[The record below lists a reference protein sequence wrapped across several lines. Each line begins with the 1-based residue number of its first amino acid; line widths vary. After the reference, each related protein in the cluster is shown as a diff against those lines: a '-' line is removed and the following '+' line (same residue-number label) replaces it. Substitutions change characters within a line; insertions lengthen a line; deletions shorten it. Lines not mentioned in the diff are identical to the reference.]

1 MTYRIILHVRPRQ
14 DSDHRK
20 QGPDGAPQNSR
31 SETLVHPL
39 AISREE
45 QSDSDVSDTPVPSA
59 HERFRGQPVI
69 SLGQLQPRPS
79 ADSVEVLQSHLEEI
93 ENAESINAQQ
103 KASLLAKR
111 RRKDDR
117 VKERRQVED
126 HMIEE
131 ARRRHDL
138 CVQAR
143 RTREDEAFD
152 RVFKE
157 LDEAESVSRTLH
169 CRSSF

>member
-1 MTYRIILHVRPRQ
+1 M
-14 DSDHRK
+14 SDHHK
-20 QGPDGAPQNSR
+20 PGPDRAHGSFQNYPR
-31 SETLVHPL
+31 SETLIHPS

-45 QSDSDVSDTPVPSA
+45 QSDSDVSDTPAPPA
-59 HERFRGQPVI
+59 RDRFRGQTVI

-93 ENAESINAQQ
+93 ENAENINAQQ

-126 HMIEE
+126 HMIEALYE
-131 ARRRHDL
+131 ARKRHDIR
-138 CVQAR
+138 VQAR

-152 RVFKE
+152 RAFKE
-157 LDEAESVSRTLH
+157 LDEAESVSRALH
-169 CRSSF
+169 CRSYF